1 MTICLFPYCNGEAK
15 IPIMIYYFEN
25 NHTRKPFA
33 RAILHV
39 CEKHAIMLSEPE
51 LYVKI
56 KRKN

>member
-25 NHTRKPFA
+25 NSTRKPFA

-56 KRKN
+56 K